1 MHVVSL
7 APVRTAANWAAGTF
21 AGASAVT
28 YEFCQYR
35 RHQERAGLQRV
46 VEIIDRKKARKE
58 REMEER
64 REELRKAEEK
74 AAAEEAARLE
84 ASKPW
89 YKKIF

>member
-1 MHVVSL
+1 M
-7 APVRTAANWAAGTF
+7 
-21 AGASAVT
+21 T

-46 VEIIDRKKARKE
+46 VEIIDRKKAQKE